1 MAFCPQCR
9 HEFKPGVVR
18 CAECDVDLVAQLPAE
33 PEWVKV
39 YSGNFAGAAVA
50 QSALEAAGIETF
62 NPKESI
68 FPDAGIDVESSY
80 GVEIFVAEE
89 DAAEARKILQGMD
102 RMESEEVPPDA
113 APSA

>member
-1 MAFCPQCR
+1 M
-9 HEFKPGVVR
+9 
-18 CAECDVDLVAQLPAE
+18 DLVAKRPAD
-33 PEWVKV
+33 PEWVQV
-39 YSGNFAGAAVA
+39 YNGNFAGASVA

-89 DAAEARKILQGMD
+89 DAAEARKILQGVD
-102 RMESEEVPPDA
+102 RVEAEEVPPDA